1 MNPRGVYLSSM
12 MHYRKTQMATR
23 RMQFLQPSSLSTSYS
38 CAKSEANV
46 NDNTNDGYQSR
57 WHDCGNNKRRVKK
70 GGQSVSGS
78 KGTLAQLLK
87 DVIKSGLEVS
97 EDEVVQQDSCM
108 NNLDVTAYW
117 MLLTPNPV
125 SIP

>member
-1 MNPRGVYLSSM
+1 M
-12 MHYRKTQMATR
+12 
-23 RMQFLQPSSLSTSYS
+23 QPSSLSTSYI
-38 CAKSEANV
+38 CKKSGANV
-46 NDNTNDGYQSR
+46 NENANDGYQSR
-57 WHDCGNNKRRVKK
+57 WHDCGNNKIRVKK

-78 KGTLAQLLK
+78 KGPLAQLLK

-125 SIP
+125 SIPEPINEEDRLRPPTKGMHQ